1 MIKVIVGYKVRRGE
15 NIEPI
20 LHELRSNAMT
30 YPGFVGAENLISEK
44 DTSIVAVISTW
55 EKAEDWR
62 VWEKSTIRQKLLR
75 QAETILVEEPRI
87 TVYRTA
93 PTARWVG

>member
-20 LHELRSNAMT
+20 LHEIRSNA
-30 YPGFVGAENLISEK
+30 ISEK
-44 DTSIVAVISTW
+44 DISIVAVVSTW

-62 VWEKSTIRQKLLR
+62 IWEKSTIRQKLLR
-75 QAETILVEEPRI
+75 QAETILVEEPRV